1 MSRLSGFALASAAI
15 NPASMLDGDEE
26 AFVVTVPGAKLGDF
40 AFVSFSIDVSDLE
53 LSAQV
58 TAANTVTVS
67 LSNSTSGT
75 IDLGAGTLRVKVV
88 PFDVM

>member
-1 MSRLSGFALASAAI
+1 
-15 NPASMLDGDEE
+15 MLDGNEE
-26 AFVVTVPGAKLGDF
+26 AFVVTVPGAQLGDF
-40 AFVSFSIDVSDLE
+40 AFVSFSIDVTDLE

-67 LSNSTSGT
+67 LSNNTGGT